1 MTQKVKDTKFGVCFS
16 SVDKKRTHN
25 KRFTRLEKY
34 LTNLNW
40 WKSLSQQWRWAFSI
54 SVFRHENIP
63 SETELEMLMNL
74 QVLRLAGPSAPFP
87 NCSIELTNLSGLSA
101 MTKLETVIITHHK
114 IKAIEEIAAL
124 SQLKSLFLFNNQIKS
139 LKGIEGLH
147 HLEQLYLQCNRIETI
162 KEVEALVNLRELYIS
177 NNNITSLNG
186 LTEAHSDKL
195 KKFVCL
201 PNEQLKQ
208 KEIIHVERELGII
221 CR

>member
-1 MTQKVKDTKFGVCFS
+1 VTQKVEDTKFGVYFS
-16 SVDKKRTHN
+16 SVDKKRTYN

-34 LTNLNW
+34 LTNLSW
-40 WKSLSQQWRWAFSI
+40 WKSLSQQWRQAFSI
-54 SVFRHENIP
+54 SMLRHENTP
-63 SETELEMLMNL
+63 SETEFEMLMNL
-74 QVLRLAGPSAPFP
+74 QVLRLAGPSAPFS

-114 IKAIEEIAAL
+114 IETIEEVAAL

-139 LKGIEGLH
+139 LKGIEGLYN
-147 HLEQLYLQCNRIETI
+147 LEQLYVQCNRIETI

>member
-1 MTQKVKDTKFGVCFS
+1 VTQKVEDIKFGVYFS
-16 SVDKKRTHN
+16 SVDKKRTYN

-34 LTNLNW
+34 LTNLSW
-40 WKSLSQQWRWAFSI
+40 WKSLSQQWRQAFSI
-54 SVFRHENIP
+54 SMLRHENTP
-63 SETELEMLMNL
+63 SETEFEMLMNL

-101 MTKLETVIITHHK
+101 MTNLETVIITHHK
-114 IKAIEEIAAL
+114 IKAIEEIARL

-139 LKGIEGLH
+139 LKGIESLYNLG
-147 HLEQLYLQCNRIETI
+147 QLYVQCNRIETI